1 MVGIR
6 RPSAVWGGFPL
17 YLTDVGHD
25 AMAAL
30 GVRRG
35 KAAFFSGSPEEM
47 REPLIFDSCWFD
59 NLSQKC
65 RLRVNSGHFIHDPT
79 RNVRSWG

>member
-35 KAAFFSGSPEEM
+35 KAAFFSAANPAPPSLQPEATGAIMEATKWLK
-47 REPLIFDSCWFD
+47 PS
-59 NLSQKC
+59 
-65 RLRVNSGHFIHDPT
+65 V
-79 RNVRSWG
+79 